1 MAGGT
6 SSRAVAVLAT
16 TLSVAIASKK
26 HIRLRGFAQNF
37 SRRRGWTSRKKEH
50 IRTRQE
56 NVATCNVPP
65 DEAVVSDVTQEL
77 HNSSVQ
83 RTVQDETPQRPM
95 AVAADSQN
103 IDLGTQPPGVRVG
116 PASEPAQEVP
126 VNPAEQRKARR
137 KKCIRFRGEDEDD
150 YTKGPI
156 RIVGAFDGIENVA
169 SLLLNLDLSQKIQA
183 ALSARRD
190 LQTAERVAI
199 DERSRWQQLGDRIG
213 GEIGNMELMIRVVRD
228 QSVMIFSDQYM
239 AEVEASKQDVE
250 NLKGFLSAVHHQYLL
265 VDMRLQSKIEALR
278 SYREDVDRY
287 LEEAFVVARLMP
299 PAPAKASPVFE
310 EFDFK
315 SMYEHYCQHGFTL
328 DEGELIFG
336 HDGLVVNGPNAPADI
351 VGQIGPDEQEKRD
364 TEDAFDAARRKLERA
379 QEAFD
384 MRRGIDAHE
393 QLNLCDEEPI
403 QLEYSLRWVQRGRE
417 LTPALIKAEKEEHK
431 ARQAALDAGVVI
443 ADQYQ
448 SSNFGDHPD
457 DGYRESYE
465 NNAIAQVPR
474 KRIAEWLAR
483 IPDSADPEEQKLA
496 MRPEIDDW
504 SAGYVDIGDSRSL
517 VGDSS
522 QQKKIKG
529 WAETCDRMGR

>member
-1 MAGGT
+1 M
-6 SSRAVAVLAT
+6 
-16 TLSVAIASKK
+16 
-26 HIRLRGFAQNF
+26 RLRGFAQNF
-37 SRRRGWTSRKKEH
+37 SRWRGWAGRKKEH
-50 IRTRQE
+50 VGTRQE

-77 HNSSVQ
+77 HSSSVQ
-83 RTVQDETPQRPM
+83 GTVQDETLQRPI
-95 AVAADSQN
+95 AVVADSQ
-103 IDLGTQPPGVRVG
+103 DMHQGTQPPPVPVA
-116 PASEPAQEVP
+116 PAAEPAQEVP

-137 KKCIRFRGEDEDD
+137 KRCIRFRGEDEDD

-156 RIVGAFDGIENVA
+156 RIVDAFDGIENVA
-169 SLLLNLDLSQKIQA
+169 SLLLNLDLSRKIQA

-199 DERSRWQQLGDRIG
+199 DERSRWQQLGGRIG
-213 GEIGNMELMIRVVRD
+213 GEFGNLELMIRVVRD
-228 QSVMIFSDQYM
+228 QSVMIFSDQYL
-239 AEVEASKQDVE
+239 AEVEASKQNVKKLE
-250 NLKGFLSAVHHQYLL
+250 GFLSAVHEQYLL

-278 SYREDVDRY
+278 SCREDVDQY

-299 PAPAKASPVFE
+299 PAPAEASPVFE

-315 SMYEHYCQHGFTL
+315 SMYEHYCQHGYTL
-328 DEGELIFG
+328 DEGELILG
-336 HDGLVVNGPNAPADI
+336 RDGLVVNGPNAPTDI
-351 VGQIGPDEQEKRD
+351 VGQIDPGEQKKRD
-364 TEDAFDAARRKLERA
+364 TEAAFDEARRKLGEA

-393 QLNLCDEEPI
+393 QLNLGDEEPV

-417 LTPALIKAEKEEHK
+417 LTQALIKAEEEEHK

-448 SSNFGDHPD
+448 SSNFRDHPD

-474 KRIAEWLAR
+474 KRITEWIAK
-483 IPDSADPEEQKLA
+483 IPDSADPEEQELA
-496 MRPEIDDW
+496 MRPEIDNW
-504 SAGYVDIGDSRSL
+504 SAVYVDIGDSRSL
-517 VGDSS
+517 VDDSS
-522 QQKKIKG
+522 QQNKIKG
-529 WAETCDRMGR
+529 WAEICNRMGR